1 MHLERHAI
9 MKPETKILLLAALF
23 LPGGVLL
30 LLVAPAK
37 LLWQIGAD
45 RMLKKAVVK

>member
-1 MHLERHAI
+1 MN
-9 MKPETKILLLAALF
+9 PETKILLLAALL

-37 LLWQIGAD
+37 MLWQIGAD
-45 RMLKKAVVK
+45 RMLKKAELK